1 MLLGKNPFA
10 NSRSLP
16 SVIGFW
22 AVGEDF
28 FPDSRIFLLGKS
40 FFANSSG
47 LGCWESSGLLAKPQF
62 PVVCPLIWQWFLA
75 SYIQIW
81 GSIFHK
87 LLPRIIFFFRLCI
100 VRIKQTNAD
109 GESAVQS
116 VLTDHHEMD
125 DYLEPSMLGNY
136 K

>member
-1 MLLGKNPFA
+1 MLLGKNPFT
-10 NSRSLP
+10 NSRTLP

-47 LGCWESSGLLAKPQF
+47 LDCWESSGLLAKPQF
-62 PVVCPLIWQWFLA
+62 PVVRE
-75 SYIQIW
+75 
-81 GSIFHK
+81 GSRRQ
-87 LLPRIIFFFRLCI
+87 LLGL
-100 VRIKQTNAD
+100 TLD
-109 GESAVQS
+109 GVISNKFS
-116 VLTDHHEMD
+116 F
-125 DYLEPSMLGNY
+125 G

>member
-10 NSRSLP
+10 NSRTLP

-47 LGCWESSGLLAKPQF
+47 LGC
-62 PVVCPLIWQWFLA
+62 
-75 SYIQIW
+75 
-81 GSIFHK
+81 
-87 LLPRIIFFFRLCI
+87 
-100 VRIKQTNAD
+100 
-109 GESAVQS
+109 
-116 VLTDHHEMD
+116 
-125 DYLEPSMLGNY
+125 
-136 K
+136 

>member
-10 NSRSLP
+10 NNRTLP

-40 FFANSSG
+40 FFANSSD

-62 PVVCPLIWQWFLA
+62 SVVHVHKHVIYMQTVRA
-75 SYIQIW
+75 S
-81 GSIFHK
+81 
-87 LLPRIIFFFRLCI
+87 
-100 VRIKQTNAD
+100 NA
-109 GESAVQS
+109 
-116 VLTDHHEMD
+116 
-125 DYLEPSMLGNY
+125 P
-136 K
+136 